1 MNLFS
6 LLSLH
11 FRFLFKIT
19 SVGDKLTAHDAKEL
33 KLAFKTNCVKREA
46 KLAKARWI
54 PKNSWKAS

>member
-1 MNLFS
+1 MNLS

-33 KLAFKTNCVKREA
+33 KLAFKTICVKREA
-46 KLAKARWI
+46 KLAKASSWI
-54 PKNSWKAS
+54 PKNSWKAG